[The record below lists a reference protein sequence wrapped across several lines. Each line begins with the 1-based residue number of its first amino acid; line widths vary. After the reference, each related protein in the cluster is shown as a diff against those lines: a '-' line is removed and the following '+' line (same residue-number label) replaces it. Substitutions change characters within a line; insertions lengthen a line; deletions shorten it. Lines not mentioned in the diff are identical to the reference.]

1 MVGIRSAILYS
12 MTSKYSMRLLGLVTT
27 MILARLLTPGEIG
40 TFAIASSIVMLLSE
54 FRMLGAG
61 VYLIREKELS
71 DQKIRSSFGLT
82 ILISWGLGLAVL
94 ISSPFVAQFYGLS
107 ELATIFVILSI
118 SFFIS
123 PYISIPTSLL
133 SRELQYRP
141 LMIAQLL
148 STLAHMGST
157 VALVLMGF
165 SYFSLAWG
173 ISIAA
178 IVKLLATLYYS
189 PRQMPWMPSFRNM
202 ADVVKV
208 GVYSSL
214 TNILKKFQTTAPDL
228 VIGKLGTTTQVGVFS
243 RGMGFVDF
251 VSQTIEMG
259 ITPVA
264 LPYLSGVRRQGG
276 DVLKAYAKATLLM
289 GSLTW
294 PVLAVASLTSFPAI
308 RLFFGDQWDAA
319 APIAG
324 ILAYWAL
331 LRSIHTLSAP
341 LLLAVGQEVAM
352 VIKEAVVF
360 VVFIGGI
367 VLTFPYGLETVA
379 WSLVVASAVNVVLT
393 SWILKRTIGM
403 DVLPFVRAM
412 MPNVVLTFCC
422 WTATYV
428 IGRFIDFETANPFLS
443 IGVVAAILPLVWL
456 AVVMLLKHEIYQE
469 LTALL
474 KRRGKGNQR
483 EDSQSISAD

>member
-27 MILARLLTPGEIG
+27 MILARLLTPAEIG

-61 VYLIREKELS
+61 VYLIREKELT

-82 ILISWGLGLAVL
+82 IIISWGLGLAVL
-94 ISSPFVAQFYGLS
+94 GSAPFVAQFYELS
-107 ELATIFVILSI
+107 ELATLFIILSL

-133 SRELQYRP
+133 SRDLHYRP

-148 STLAHMGST
+148 STLANMVTT
-157 VALVLMGF
+157 VGLVLLGF

-173 ISIAA
+173 IGAA
-178 IVKLLATLYYS
+178 SLVKLLATLYYR
-189 PRQMPWMPSFRNM
+189 PRGMPWMPSFRNM
-202 ADVVKV
+202 AAVVKV
-208 GVYSSL
+208 GIYSSL

-264 LPYLSGVRRQGG
+264 LPYLSNVRRQGG
-276 DVLKAYAKATLLM
+276 DMVQAYVKAALLM

-294 PVLAVASLTSFPAI
+294 PVLAVASLTAFPAI

-319 APIAG
+319 APIAA

-331 LRSIHTLSAP
+331 LRSVHTLSAP
-341 LLLAVGQEVAM
+341 LLLAVGREVWM
-352 VIKEAVVF
+352 VTKEAIVF
-360 VVFIGGI
+360 VIFVAGI
-367 VLTFPYGLETVA
+367 VVAFPYGLESVA
-379 WSLVVASAVNVVLT
+379 WALVVSSAVNVVLT
-393 SWILKRTIGM
+393 SLILKWSIGLGLMSFIGM
-403 DVLPFVRAM
+403 M
-412 MPNVVLTFCC
+412 MPNIILTAAC
-422 WTATYV
+422 WVAAYL
-428 IGRFIDFETANPFLS
+428 IGLFIDFETASPFLS
-443 IGVVAAILPLVWL
+443 IGVVAAILPWVWL
-456 AVVMLLKHEIYQE
+456 GTAVLLRHEIYQE
-469 LTALL
+469 LKGLVVRRTKQTA
-474 KRRGKGNQR
+474 
-483 EDSQSISAD
+483 